1 MTSMNRRNFLKGALA
16 AGALTAASAS
26 MIGCAP
32 QTSSSEEPAAA
43 AQASTEGGLT
53 AETATQ
59 KWSFEI
65 PPDPIAEENIAETV
79 EADLVVV
86 GAGTSGL
93 VTATSAAE
101 SGLNVIVV
109 SASEKPVSR
118 GGSNN
123 AVYCKAMER
132 EGFER
137 ISPYVFQKEIHYM
150 GNQVDERKWY
160 KHYNNSETA
169 MNWVID
175 MMESAGYKVKVEHGT
190 PGEPTDL
197 YYETCSIGWD
207 LGEGM
212 EMPDP
217 EMEVATGMMQ
227 PLLVS
232 ELARHL
238 TEDLGG
244 RIDFKTKAEQLIRED
259 DNTGRVTAVVCSRED
274 GSYAKYA
281 GTKAIVLAT
290 GDFSA
295 NRDMMYKYAPRY
307 APYITDDVYDGET
320 NYDVGFQYGG
330 LFKGDGQRMG
340 LWIGAAWQKVQPNC
354 VMGGFF
360 GPGPRNLYSNFL
372 GLLVNRNGERFMN
385 EDCISPCA
393 GMNNYGQP
401 GRTVFA
407 LWDSQY
413 PRYEV
418 VSGSWNNDSRHEGDE
433 DEIYQAVIDS
443 WESDVENGA
452 MVKADTIEG
461 VIEALGLPA
470 ETIETVN
477 RYNEIVKSGKD
488 TDFYKA
494 SEHLH
499 PIDQGPFYG
508 QASNG
513 ENPVFLTVLGGL
525 NTDAYMRVCD
535 AEDKPIPGLYNVGTM
550 VGDMWATNY
559 TFMVE
564 GGNYGANCITFGYLT
579 GKYIAENE

>member
-1 MTSMNRRNFLKGALA
+1 MDRRDFLKGALA
-16 AGALTAASAS
+16 AGALTAASAGLV
-26 MIGCAP
+26 GCAP
-32 QTSSSEEPAAA
+32 SNSSESGSAKEGVAENA
-43 AQASTEGGLT
+43 GGLT
-53 AETATQ
+53 ADSATQ
-59 KWSFEI
+59 KWAFEI
-65 PPDPIAEENIAETV
+65 APEPIEESKIVDTI
-79 EADLVVV
+79 EADLIVV
-86 GAGTSGL
+86 GAGTAGL
-93 VTATSAAE
+93 VTAASAAE

-109 SASEKPVSR
+109 SASTKPVSR

-123 AVYCKAMER
+123 AVYCKAMEA
-132 EGFER
+132 EGFEK

-160 KHYNNSETA
+160 KHYNHSEEA

-175 MMESAGYKVKVEHGT
+175 LMESAGYKVKVEHGT

-212 EMPDP
+212 EPSEDMD
-217 EMEVATGMMQ
+217 VATGMMQ
-227 PLLVS
+227 PLLVG

-238 TEDLGG
+238 TEDLGA
-244 RIDFKTKAEQLIRED
+244 RIDFKTKAEQLIRKED
-259 DNTGRVTAVVCSRED
+259 NAGRVSEVVCSRED
-274 GSYAKYA
+274 GTYAKYV
-281 GTKAIVLAT
+281 GSKAVVLAT

-295 NRDMMYKYAPRY
+295 NRDMMYRYAPRY
-307 APYITDDVYDGET
+307 APYIADEVYDGET
-320 NYDVGFQYGG
+320 DYDIGFRYGG
-330 LFKGDGQRMG
+330 LYKGDGHRMG
-340 LWIGAAWQKVQPNC
+340 LWVGAAWQKIFPNC

-401 GRTVFA
+401 GRTVTA

-413 PRYEV
+413 ARYET
-418 VSGSWNNDSRHEGDE
+418 VSGSWNNDSRHEGNE
-433 DEIYQAVIDS
+433 EEIYKAVVDS
-443 WESDVENGA
+443 WEQAVADGS
-452 MVKADTIEG
+452 MVKADTIEEL
-461 VIEALGLPA
+461 IEKLGLPS
-470 ETIETVN
+470 ETIDTVK
-477 RYNEIVKSGKD
+477 RYNELVTAGED
-488 TDFYKA
+488 PDFYKDPA
-494 SEHLH
+494 HLH
-499 PIDQGPFYG
+499 PIDTAPFYA

-513 ENPVFLTVLGGL
+513 EVPVFLTVLGGL
-525 NTDAYMRVCD
+525 NTDANMRVCD
-535 AEDKPIPGLYNVGTM
+535 ADDTPIPGLYNVGTM

-579 GKYIAENE
+579 GKFIAENE

>member
-1 MTSMNRRNFLKGALA
+1 MDRRNFLKGALTVGAAAA
-16 AGALTAASAS
+16 AGASLAGCSPSTTSTGSGAADAV
-26 MIGCAP
+26 
-32 QTSSSEEPAAA
+32 E
-43 AQASTEGGLT
+43 AQGGLT

-59 KWSFEI
+59 QWSFEI
-65 PPDPIAEENIAETV
+65 PPEPIAESDIAETV
-79 EADLVVV
+79 DADLIVV

-93 VTATSAAE
+93 VTAVSAAE
-101 SGLNVIVV
+101 AGLDVIVV
-109 SASEKPVSR
+109 SASGQPVSR

-169 MNWVID
+169 MNWAID
-175 MMESAGYKVKVEHGT
+175 LMETAGYRVKVEHGT

-212 EMPDP
+212 EAP
-217 EMEVATGMMQ
+217 EGMEVATGMMQ
-227 PLLVS
+227 PLFVT

-238 TEDLGG
+238 TEDLGM
-244 RIDFKTKAEQLIRED
+244 RIDFRTKAEQLIRED
-259 DNTGRVTAVVCSRED
+259 DNTGRVSAVVCSRED
-274 GSYAKYA
+274 GSYVRYNGA
-281 GTKAIVLAT
+281 KAIVLAT

-295 NRDMMYKYAPRY
+295 NRDMMYRYAPAY
-307 APYITDDVYDGET
+307 APYIADDVYDGET
-320 NYDVGFQYGG
+320 DYDAGFRYGG

-340 LWIGAAWQKVQPNC
+340 LWVGAAWQKVFPNC

-385 EDCISPCA
+385 EDCLSPCA

-413 PRYEV
+413 PKYET

-443 WESDVENGA
+443 WEADVESGA
-452 MVKADTIEG
+452 MVKGDTIEE

-470 ETIETVN
+470 ETAQTVA
-477 RYNEIVKSGKD
+477 RYNELVAAGSD

-494 SEHLH
+494 AEHLH

-508 QASNG
+508 QASSG
-513 ENPVFLTVLGGL
+513 EAPVFLTVLGGL
-525 NTDAYMRVCD
+525 NTDANLRVCD
-535 AEDKPIPGLYNVGTM
+535 ADDNPIPGLYNVGTM

-579 GKYIAENE
+579 GKFIAENE

>member
-1 MTSMNRRNFLKGALA
+1 MDRRNFLKGALTVGAAAA
-16 AGALTAASAS
+16 AGASLAGCSPSTTSTGSGAADAV
-26 MIGCAP
+26 
-32 QTSSSEEPAAA
+32 E
-43 AQASTEGGLT
+43 AQGGLT

-59 KWSFEI
+59 QWSFEI
-65 PPDPIAEENIAETV
+65 PPEPIAESDIAETV
-79 EADLVVV
+79 DADLIVV

-93 VTATSAAE
+93 VTAVSAAE
-101 SGLNVIVV
+101 AGLDVIVV
-109 SASEKPVSR
+109 SASGRPVSR

-169 MNWVID
+169 MNWAID
-175 MMESAGYKVKVEHGT
+175 LMETAGYRVKVEHGT

-212 EMPDP
+212 EAP
-217 EMEVATGMMQ
+217 EGMEVATGMMQ
-227 PLLVS
+227 PLFVT

-238 TEDLGG
+238 TEDLGM
-244 RIDFKTKAEQLIRED
+244 RIDFRTKAEQLIRED
-259 DNTGRVTAVVCSRED
+259 DNTGRVSAVVCSRED
-274 GSYAKYA
+274 GGYVRYNGA
-281 GTKAIVLAT
+281 KAIVLAT

-295 NRDMMYKYAPRY
+295 NRDMMYRYAPAY
-307 APYITDDVYDGET
+307 APYIADDVYDGET
-320 NYDVGFQYGG
+320 DYDAGFRYGG

-340 LWIGAAWQKVQPNC
+340 LWVGAAWQKVFPNC

-385 EDCISPCA
+385 EDCLSPCA

-413 PRYEV
+413 PKYET

-443 WESDVENGA
+443 WEADVESGA
-452 MVKADTIEG
+452 MVKGGTIEE
-461 VIEALGLPA
+461 VIEALGLPV
-470 ETIETVN
+470 ETAQTVA
-477 RYNEIVKSGKD
+477 RYNELVAAGSD

-494 SEHLH
+494 AEHLH

-508 QASNG
+508 QASSG
-513 ENPVFLTVLGGL
+513 EAPVFLTVLGGL
-525 NTDAYMRVCD
+525 NTDANLRVCD
-535 AEDKPIPGLYNVGTM
+535 ADDNPIPGLYNVGTM

-579 GKYIAENE
+579 GKFIAENE